1 MYSPSLFVDIRV
13 LARLSTPIIIS
24 LAASMLIGVVDT
36 IMIAPLGTVAL
47 AAASITVSV
56 QVIFYACLYGFVSAT
71 SVRMSETFGAD
82 DRRGLSQATWA
93 GLVIGAG
100 TGIVGMTAMLLLRPG
115 LAWLGQPPEVLAVLA
130 GGYWQ
135 GMAVMLVPFT
145 LFYML
150 KSLFDAVGAPWL
162 GVSVAFG
169 AVALNVP
176 ANWLLIYGFG
186 DWGGLGL
193 PGAAFASLLSQSASL
208 VMALVLWR
216 CGPAFANARHA
227 AATLTR
233 AEVRRQLRAGGTIAT
248 GYFSEG
254 AVYACVGLMVGW
266 FGASA
271 LAANQIVN
279 SVATVLYMVP
289 LGISIAV
296 SIVVAQALG
305 AEQHHRVRSIGL
317 AALSLSVG
325 WMIIVMSG
333 LIILAAPISG
343 ALSHDPAVVTL
354 ATTLFAIVAA
364 TQIADG
370 VQGTM
375 LGAARGM
382 TDNSVPVAATL
393 LGNWGAALPLAY
405 GVGVFLGWGPE
416 GIWIGYGLGLA
427 ISAVLVSW
435 RFFWK
440 VNRLTPVPNAPT

>member
-1 MYSPSLFVDIRV
+1 MSNQSIVLDIRA

-47 AAASITVSV
+47 AAASITVSI
-56 QVIFYACLYGFVSAT
+56 QVVFFACLYGFVSGT
-71 SVRMSETFGAD
+71 SVRMSETFGAGD
-82 DRRGLSQATWA
+82 VRGLSEATLT
-93 GLVIGAG
+93 GLVIGGGAG
-100 TGIVGMTAMLLLRPG
+100 ALGMGLMLALRPG
-115 LAWLGQPPEVLAVLA
+115 LAWLGQPPEVLDALS

-135 GMAVMLVPFT
+135 AMAVLLVPFT

-150 KSLFDAVGAPWL
+150 KGLFDAVGAPWL

-169 AVALNVP
+169 AVAINVP
-176 ANWLLIYGFG
+176 ANWLLIYGIG
-186 DWGGLGL
+186 GWGGLGL
-193 PGAAFASLLSQSASL
+193 SGAAYASLLSQSASL
-208 VMALVLWR
+208 GVAWALWR
-216 CGPAFANARHA
+216 FGPAFASARRVVA
-227 AATLTR
+227 LTR
-233 AEVRRQLRAGGTIAT
+233 SEVLRQLRAGGMIAT

-266 FGASA
+266 FGAGA

-296 SIVVAQALG
+296 SIVVGQALG
-305 AEQHHRVRSIGL
+305 AGQDHRIRGIGV

-325 WMIIVMSG
+325 WMVTVMLG
-333 LIILAAPISG
+333 LLILAGPIAG
-343 ALSHDPAVVTL
+343 ALSTDPAVVAL
-354 ATTLFAIVAA
+354 ATTLFWIIAA

-370 VQGTM
+370 IQGTM

-393 LGNWGAALPLAY
+393 LGNWGVALPLAY
-405 GVGVFLGWGPE
+405 ALGVFLGWGPE

-427 ISAVLVSW
+427 FAALLVSW

-440 VNRLTPVPNAPT
+440 VKRLTPAPNAPT

>member
-1 MYSPSLFVDIRV
+1 MLHPSLIFDIRA

-71 SVRMSETFGAD
+71 SVRMSEAFGARD
-82 DRRGLSQATWA
+82 GIGLSRATRA
-93 GLVIGAG
+93 GLAIGLAAG
-100 TGIVGMTAMLLLRPG
+100 VSGMGAMLLLRSV
-115 LAWLGQPPEVLAVLA
+115 LAWLGQPPEVLEAL
-130 GGYWQ
+130 GQGYWQ
-135 GMAVMLVPFT
+135 GMAILLVPFT

-162 GVSVAFG
+162 GVTLAFG

-176 ANWLLIYGFG
+176 ANWLLIYGFNG
-186 DWGGLGL
+186 WEGLGL
-193 PGAAFASLLSQSASL
+193 VGAALASLLSQSVSL
-208 VMALVLWR
+208 AVAWGVWR
-216 CGPAFANARHA
+216 RAPAFASARRKA
-227 AATLTR
+227 KVTGDEL
-233 AEVRRQLRAGGTIAT
+233 RRQLRAGGTIAT

-254 AVYACVGLMVGW
+254 SIYACVGLMIGW
-266 FGASA
+266 FGAGA

-296 SIVVAQALG
+296 SIHVGQALG
-305 AEQHHRVRSIGL
+305 GGEGHRIRRIGL
-317 AALSLSVG
+317 AALSLSIG
-325 WMIIVMSG
+325 WMVMVMVA
-333 LIILAAPISG
+333 LVLLAAPIAG
-343 ALSHDPAVVTL
+343 ALSQDPAVVTL
-354 ATTLFAIVAA
+354 ATTLFLIVAG

-375 LGAARGM
+375 LGASRGM

-393 LGNWGAALPLAY
+393 AGNWLVALPLAY
-405 GVGVFLGWGPE
+405 ALGVAFGGGPE
-416 GIWIGYGLGLA
+416 GVWIGYGFGLA
-427 ISAVLVSW
+427 FTAGLICW

-440 VNRLTPVPNAPT
+440 VNRLTPAPNV